1 MTSRSARECLVVPP
15 RTGRFFRSQFQLL
28 LMLNLLDQAQT
39 RLMTESGA
47 GHRLRAW
54 RARRRVVQLRTEVDR
69 QRFDVAAWRPSSL
82 KEEELLSRLR
92 PLLAV
97 PLPTTLSRRRATIS
111 QQFVAWVAVVAA
123 ASAWGLVVGDVA
135 ARGITNRPSLI
146 VTELLAIAI
155 SPFAIA
161 LAGRR

>member
-1 MTSRSARECLVVPP
+1 MPP
-15 RTGRFFRSQFQLL
+15 RTGRFFRTQFQLL
-28 LMLNLLDQAQT
+28 LLLTLLDQAQT
-39 RLMTESGA
+39 RLMAESSA
-47 GHRLRAW
+47 GHRMRAW
-54 RARRRVVQLRTEVDR
+54 RARRRVVQLRMEVDR
-69 QRFDVAAWRPSSL
+69 QRFDVAEWRPSSL
-82 KEEELLSRLR
+82 KEEELLARLR

-111 QQFVAWVAVVAA
+111 QQVVAWVAVVAA

-146 VTELLAIAI
+146 VAELLAIAL
-155 SPFAIA
+155 SPIAIA

>member
-1 MTSRSARECLVVPP
+1 LPVARESLHVPP
-15 RTGRFFRSQFQLL
+15 RTGRFFRTQFQLL
-28 LMLNLLDQAQT
+28 LLLTLLDQAQT
-39 RLMTESGA
+39 RLMAESSA
-47 GHRLRAW
+47 GHRMRAW

-69 QRFDVAAWRPSSL
+69 QRFDVAEWRPSSL
-82 KEEELLSRLR
+82 REEELLARLR

-111 QQFVAWVAVVAA
+111 QQVVAWIAVVAA

-146 VTELLAIAI
+146 VAELLAIAL
-155 SPFAIA
+155 SPIAIA